1 MEALI
6 GLSPIIFYIV
16 LIAVI
21 VVIIKSVAKKAKPN
35 SDLERRI
42 GDLEEEVRNLKNNI
56 GI

>member
-1 MEALI
+1 METLI

-21 VVIIKSVAKKAKPN
+21 IVIIKSVAKKSKPN

-42 GDLEEEVRNLKNNI
+42 RDLEEEVRNLKNNR

>member
-21 VVIIKSVAKKAKPN
+21 VGIIKSVAKKSKPN

-42 GDLEEEVRNLKNNI
+42 GDLEEEVRNLKNNR